1 MLHDA
6 IAERMYDGVAGA
18 FRLIGPV
25 ADAGLGRRH
34 VADGRA
40 LSSTPRALVVGAL
53 TGLVGDRLEREGSD
67 LHQPMAARVP
77 GRPVALEPE
86 ALRAAYPDATG
97 LLVVFLH
104 GLMESEFSWRLGA
117 GPDGGTY
124 ASRLRE
130 ELGFTPVELRYNTGC
145 HISENGLEL
154 ADLLERLVAAWPV
167 EVERIALVG
176 HSMGG
181 LVARSA
187 CHQAAERG
195 DAWAGRVRH
204 VVSLGSPHMGAPLA
218 QGVHWASAAL
228 HALPE
233 TRPLASLLRRRSAG
247 IRDLR
252 HGSLVDA
259 DWRGRDPDA
268 LRAAACE
275 EVPLLEGA
283 THCFVA
289 ATVLPNPRHPVSRLV
304 GDYLVLEDSASGAAE
319 PGASRSRPSTGS
331 WSAARTT
338 SPCSTTRSS
347 TSACGTGWASSGH
360 GGADAGRRRGSAAG
374 AGGSE
379 RVTRARARGE
389 RSSDRTRSRQRLG
402 SPACTCSARSW
413 SSSTISAVGSN
424 GSAIGRPEPSGSAAS
439 IRESAS
445 ATSAGPG
452 GGTRAVQCREPSR
465 ARWVR
470 SNGVADG
477 DVDHV
482 KFPWTVV
489 CMTDWC

>member
-1 MLHDA
+1 MTAQETADEVRSLARLAFGELSDGAAGLYGFHRAIAGRAFRATGPAGVPARVLHDA

-18 FRLIGPV
+18 FRLIGSV
-25 ADAGLGRRH
+25 ADAGLGRRRL
-34 VADGRA
+34 ADGRA
-40 LSSTPRALVVGAL
+40 LSSTPRGALVVGAL

-67 LHQPMAARVP
+67 LHQPMAARVA
-77 GRPVALEPE
+77 GRPVAIEPG

-104 GLMESEFSWRLGA
+104 GLMESEFSWRLGTGA
-117 GPDGGTY
+117 GGETY
-124 ASRLRE
+124 ASRLRD

-154 ADLLERLVAAWPV
+154 ADLLERLTAAWPV
-167 EVERIALVG
+167 EVERLALVG

-195 DAWAGRVRH
+195 DVWASRVRH

-228 HALPE
+228 HAVPE

-259 DWRGRDPDA
+259 DWRDRDPDA

-289 ATVLPNPRHPVSRLV
+289 ATVLPNPHHPVSRLV
-304 GDYLVLEDSASGAAE
+304 GDYLVLEASASGR
-319 PGASRSRPSTGS
+319 SRSRRIPFE
-331 WSAARTT
+331 AE
-338 SPCSTTRSS
+338 
-347 TSACGTGWASSGH
+347 H
-360 GGADAGRRRGSAAG
+360 GL
-374 AGGSE
+374 
-379 RVTRARARGE
+379 V
-389 RSSDRTRSRQRLG
+389 
-402 SPACTCSARSW
+402 
-413 SSSTISAVGSN
+413 V
-424 GSAIGRPEPSGSAAS
+424 
-439 IRESAS
+439 
-445 ATSAGPG
+445 
-452 GGTRAVQCREPSR
+452 GGTHHIALLNHPVVYERLRD
-465 ARWVR
+465 WL
-470 SNGVADG
+470 
-477 DVDHV
+477 VD
-482 KFPWTVV
+482 
-489 CMTDWC
+489 

>member
-1 MLHDA
+1 M
-6 IAERMYDGVAGA
+6 
-18 FRLIGPV
+18 
-25 ADAGLGRRH
+25 
-34 VADGRA
+34 
-40 LSSTPRALVVGAL
+40 VVGAL

-67 LHQPMAARVP
+67 LHQPLAARLD
-77 GRPVALEPE
+77 GRPVAPEPE

-104 GLMESEFSWRLGA
+104 GLMESEFSWHRGA
-117 GPDGGTY
+117 GTGGRTY
-124 ASRLRE
+124 GSRLRE

-145 HISENGLEL
+145 HISQNGLEL
-154 ADLLERLVAAWPV
+154 ADMLERLAAAWPV

-228 HALPE
+228 HTLPE

-259 DWRGRDPDA
+259 DWRERDPDA
-268 LRAAACE
+268 LRAAACQ

-289 ATVLPNPRHPVSRLV
+289 ATVLPNARHPVSRLV
-304 GDYLVLEDSASGAAE
+304 GDYLVLEGSASGRSRTRRIPFEADHGLVVGGTHHIALLNHPVVYERLRDWLAE
-319 PGASRSRPSTGS
+319 ASRRGAQPALRTRVRGASAQERPHAVAPAVGLAGLHLLGTQPEQLEDLGRGLERIGDR
-331 WSAARTT
+331 AARAE
-338 SPCSTTRSS
+338 RQ
-347 TSACGTGWASSGH
+347 
-360 GGADAGRRRGSAAG
+360 RGQHPGIRLRDQRWTAW
-374 AGGSE
+374 
-379 RVTRARARGE
+379 RARAVQR
-389 RSSDRTRSRQRLG
+389 RQ
-402 SPACTCSARSW
+402 
-413 SSSTISAVGSN
+413 
-424 GSAIGRPEPSGSAAS
+424 
-439 IRESAS
+439 
-445 ATSAGPG
+445 TSKLAE
-452 GGTRAVQCREPSR
+452 V
-465 ARWVR
+465 
-470 SNGVADG
+470 
-477 DVDHV
+477 
-482 KFPWTVV
+482 
-489 CMTDWC
+489 